1 MITGFLVFKDGE
13 FKGVESFIEKYEGH
27 FEVLADVH
35 RRHGFEV
42 EPIYSECK
50 PTSTEI
56 HVLAITKF
64 ADKDQQE
71 VAEQFNIY
79 FTTLEKAQDFITNNF
94 KYDNVR
100 KISDEH
106 YEGSS
111 STYKIESHVVLD

>member
-13 FKGVESFIEKYEGH
+13 FKGTESFTEKYEGH

-42 EPIYSECK
+42 KAIYSECR

-56 HVLAITKF
+56 HVLTITKF
-64 ADKDQQE
+64 ADKDHQE
-71 VAEQFNIY
+71 VAEQSNIY

-94 KYDNVR
+94 EYDNVR
-100 KISDEH
+100 KISYEH
-106 YEGSS
+106 YEGNT